1 MTSRAVATRDA
12 ATPEVATVRRDRLG
26 LLNLPVHPFLFASV
40 AVLNLW
46 AENLSDQVRFGDV
59 LHVWAAVLL
68 VVAAAS
74 GLVLAAVRRARLAAA
89 ITTVFVLWTLWF
101 GYLEE
106 PLRGAAG
113 EELLVIAWIALGV
126 GAVALTVTFRRWLSG
141 ITRYLNL
148 VGGCL
153 VLVNLVPVAS
163 HEIAAAAGGTYQPA
177 GLESLAGTPSGIA
190 ANRPD
195 IYYIILDRYPSQQTL
210 AGTTY
215 EYDNSPFL
223 EELERRGFYV
233 APHSH
238 ANYTFTALSIASS
251 LNMDYLDVDTMAEMA
266 PTPDAWK
273 PVYDMLAGSLAAPEF
288 LERQGYTY
296 VQLPSWFEPT
306 ATGSE
311 VDIRPRLAA
320 FSEIADALYRS
331 TIFPIALERLGIR
344 GPGTGHADHALF
356 QFEQLVE
363 PNEVAGP
370 RFVFAHILLPHPP
383 YVFGPDGVLPVSE
396 VTDGNDA
403 PREAFLGQLE
413 YTNRRVLD
421 VLDELLRDSDES
433 DPVVIIQA
441 DEGPYNPLVV
451 SDWRSASPEDYQ
463 LKFGILNAYYMP
475 GITTT
480 GLYPAITPVNTFR
493 LLFNDYFGAEFPLL
507 EDRVYAFGKRIYEN
521 VDITDRLMRMDEP
534 EPIDAEGVVYEVAPP
549 SEWTAGTSQAYEV
562 SLRNTGTVTWQSRGP
577 DAVAL
582 RVRFQRVGEGTDPT
596 LDHAIRLERDV
607 APGQT
612 ARVRVDVAAPDAD
625 GVYRLDHRLAHG
637 VRWFR
642 SGPFGHVSVT
652 STYESWDEVLSA
664 TYRFRAPEQW
674 AEGAT
679 ATYSVRVTNDGAHT
693 WSATGD
699 RPVMLGIHF
708 SGPSDIPHD
717 GWVTDDRFFL
727 PHDVAPGKSVVVDV
741 DVTAPEAPGDYVLRH
756 RLVKENTKWFADL
769 SGVSVVVTEGSAPT
783 WLIAGLAGVGVVSV
797 TAGVVAL
804 LIGRGRGMSRR
815 ARLRALGRRLGRGG
829 D

>member
-1 MTSRAVATRDA
+1 MATRDT
-12 ATPEVATVRRDRLG
+12 ATPEDASGRRDWLG

-46 AENLSDQVRFGDV
+46 AENVSDQVRFGDV

-68 VVAAAS
+68 AVAAAS
-74 GLVLAAVRRARLAAA
+74 SLVLVAVRNARLAAA
-89 ITTVFVLWTLWF
+89 ITTVLVLWTLWF

-106 PLRGAAG
+106 PLRSAVG
-113 EELLVIAWIALGV
+113 EELLLIAWIAVGV
-126 GAVALTVTFRRWLSG
+126 GAVAVIVIVRRWPGGL
-141 ITRYLNL
+141 TRYLNL
-148 VGGCL
+148 VGGFL
-153 VLVNLVPVAS
+153 IAVNVVPVAS
-163 HEIAAAAGGTYQPA
+163 HEIAAAAEGTYQPA
-177 GLESLAGTPSGIA
+177 GLESLAGTPTGIA

-215 EYDNSPFL
+215 EYDNSSFL
-223 EELERRGFYV
+223 GELERRGFYV
-233 APHSH
+233 APRSH

-251 LNMDYLDVDTMAEMA
+251 LNMDYLDVETMADMA
-266 PTPDAWK
+266 PTSDAWK
-273 PVYDMLAGSLAAPEF
+273 PVYDMLAGSLAAPEL
-288 LERQGYTY
+288 LEREGYTY

-306 ATGSE
+306 AAGSE

-320 FSEIADALYRS
+320 FSEFADALYRS
-331 TIFPIALERLGIR
+331 TIFPIVLKRLDIR

-356 QFEQLVE
+356 QFEQLAE
-363 PNEVAGP
+363 PPEVTGP
-370 RFVFAHILLPHPP
+370 KFVFAHILLPHPP

-413 YTNRRVLD
+413 YTNKRILEVI
-421 VLDELLRDSDES
+421 DELLRGSDES

-441 DEGPYNPLVV
+441 DEGPYNPRVV
-451 SDWRSASPEDYQ
+451 SDWTSASPEDYQ
-463 LKFGILNAYYMP
+463 VKFGILNAYYMP
-475 GITTT
+475 GIART

-493 LLFNDYFGAEFPLL
+493 LLFNDYFGADFPLL
-507 EDRVYAFGKRIYEN
+507 EDRVYAFGERIYEN
-521 VDITDRLMRMDEP
+521 VDITDRLVRTEEP
-534 EPIDAEGVVYEVAPP
+534 EAIDADRVAYEVTPP
-549 SEWTAGTSQAYEV
+549 NEWTAGATQTYEV
-562 SLRNTGTVTWQSRGP
+562 SLRNTGTVTWQRYGP

-582 RVRFQRVGEGTDPT
+582 RVRFQRVGADADPS

-612 ARVRVDVAAPDAD
+612 VRLRVGVAAPDAD

-637 VRWFR
+637 VTWFR
-642 SGPFGHVSVT
+642 SGPSEHVTVT
-652 STYESWDEVLSA
+652 STYDSWDQILSA
-664 TYRFRAPEQW
+664 TYRVSAPEQW

-741 DVTAPEAPGDYVLRH
+741 DVTAPEVPGGYVLRH
-756 RLVKENTKWFADL
+756 RLVKENTAWFADL
-769 SGVSVVVTEGSAPT
+769 SGVSVVVIEGSDPQ

-797 TAGVVAL
+797 TAGVVVL
-804 LIGRGRGMSRR
+804 LLGRGRGRSRR
-815 ARLRALGRRLGRGG
+815 TRLRDLGRRLGRDGG
-829 D
+829 

>member
-1 MTSRAVATRDA
+1 MATRDA
-12 ATPEVATVRRDRLG
+12 TTPEVASRRRDRLR
-26 LLNLPVHPFLFASV
+26 LLTLPVHPFLFATV

-46 AENLSDQVRFGDV
+46 AENLADQVRPGDV
-59 LHVWAAVLL
+59 LLVWAAVLAA
-68 VVAAAS
+68 VAATG
-74 GLVLAAVRRARLAAA
+74 GLILAAVRNARFAAA
-89 ITTVFVLWTLWF
+89 ITTVLVLWTFWF
-101 GYLEE
+101 GAVAE
-106 PLRGAAG
+106 PLKGAVG
-113 EELLVIAWIALGV
+113 EDQLLIAWIALGV
-126 GAVALTVTFRRWLSG
+126 GAVVVTASLRRWLTG
-141 ITRYLNL
+141 LTRYLNL
-148 VGGCL
+148 VSGFL
-153 VLVNLVPVAS
+153 ILINIVPVVS
-163 HEIAAAAGGTYQPA
+163 HEIAAAAEGTYQPA
-177 GLESLAGTPSGIA
+177 GLDSIAGAPTGIA

-215 EYDNSPFL
+215 EYDNSTFL
-223 EELERRGFYV
+223 GELERRGFYV

-251 LNMDYLDVDTMAEMA
+251 LNMDYLDVQTMAEMA
-266 PTPDAWK
+266 PTSDAWK
-273 PVYDMLAGSLAAPEF
+273 PVHDMLAGSLAAPEL

-320 FSEIADALYRS
+320 FSEFADALYRS
-331 TIFPIALERLGIR
+331 TIFPIGLERLGIR

-356 QFEQLVE
+356 QFEQLLE

-383 YVFGPDGVLPVSE
+383 YVFGPDGMLPVSE
-396 VTDGNDA
+396 VTDGSDA

-413 YTNRRVLD
+413 YTNKRVLEL
-421 VLDELLRDSDES
+421 LDELLRDSDES

-441 DEGPYNPLVV
+441 DEGPYNPRVV
-451 SDWRSASPEDYQ
+451 SDWRLASPEDYQ

-475 GITTT
+475 GVTRT

-507 EDRVYAFGKRIYEN
+507 EDRIYAFGERIYEN
-521 VDITDRLMRMDEP
+521 VDITDRLVRTDEP
-534 EPIDAEGVVYEVAPP
+534 EAVDADRVVYEVTPP
-549 SEWTAGTSQAYEV
+549 NEWTSGTSQTYEV
-562 SLRNTGTVTWQSRGP
+562 SLRNTGTVTWQSGGP

-582 RVRFQRVGEGTDPT
+582 RVRFQRVGEDADPS

-612 ARVRVDVAAPDAD
+612 VRVRVDVAAPDAD
-625 GVYRLDHRLAHG
+625 GVYRLDHRLVHG
-637 VRWFR
+637 VTWFR
-642 SGPFGHVSVT
+642 AGPSEHVSVT
-652 STYESWDEVLSA
+652 STYDSWSRILSA
-664 TYRFRAPEQW
+664 RYRVNAPEQW
-674 AEGAT
+674 TEGAT

-699 RPVMLGIHF
+699 SPVMLGIHF
-708 SGPSDIPHD
+708 GGASDIPHD
-717 GWVTDDRFFL
+717 GWVTDDRYRL

-741 DVTAPEAPGDYVLRH
+741 DVTAPELPGDYVLRH
-756 RLVKENTKWFADL
+756 RLVKENTAWFADV
-769 SGVSVVVTEGSAPT
+769 SGISVAVVAGSDPT
-783 WLIAGLAGVGVVSV
+783 GLIAGV
-797 TAGVVAL
+797 AGVVLVSVAAGVAL
-804 LIGRGRGMSRR
+804 VHL
-815 ARLRALGRRLGRGG
+815 LGRGQRQVES
-829 D
+829 DSPAALR